1 MRAHYRRVDIIHNN
15 LVKYKTGAL
24 PEDYYFCS
32 ARNYAGLD
40 NDLEVILLDL
50 F

>member
-1 MRAHYRRVDIIHNN
+1 MQFRAILNENIYC
-15 LVKYKTGAL
+15 KSEPSG
-24 PEDYYFCS
+24 DYYFSS

-50 F
+50 LRQFG